1 MPSLRAL
8 VSSAFAVIVLA
19 ALPANAATPTG
30 WETVQALA
38 PHTRVQVRTDNL
50 KSDCHVMAVTEE
62 KLTCSEASFAR
73 AEIKSIKRIEKTKST
88 LGGLA
93 LGAGIGA
100 GAGAG
105 IGSAVNAGDSGFFV
119 HVSPEKATGVGAAVG
134 TVIGAGIGAL
144 VGHATNLFTATIYK
158 R

>member
-8 VSSAFAVIVLA
+8 VSSGFAVLVLA
-19 ALPANAATPTG
+19 APPAHAATPTG
-30 WETVQALA
+30 WEAVQALP
-38 PHTRVQVRTDNL
+38 PHTHVQVRTDNL
-50 KSDCHVMAVTEE
+50 KSDCQVVAVTED

-73 AEIKSIKRIEKTKST
+73 SEIKSIKRIEKTKST

-105 IGSAVNAGDSGFFV
+105 IGSAINAGDNGS
-119 HVSPEKATGVGAAVG
+119 
-134 TVIGAGIGAL
+134 
-144 VGHATNLFTATIYK
+144 Y
-158 R
+158 